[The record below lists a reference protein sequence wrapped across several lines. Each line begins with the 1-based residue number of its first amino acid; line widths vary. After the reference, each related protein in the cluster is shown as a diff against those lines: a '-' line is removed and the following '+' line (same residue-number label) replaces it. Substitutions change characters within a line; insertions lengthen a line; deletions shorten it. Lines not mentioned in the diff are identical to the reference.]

1 MKSKKNTT
9 GYYISGDKLYV
20 QGSID
25 GVFKRYSTRL
35 KATPKN
41 IKYVKG
47 HYVTLLK
54 EIHNKKNQLQIICTN
69 FADYGLSNLKLN
81 EAKRTENTAKEYM
94 QIFLTKIKPYFKNFD
109 IKDIKR
115 NDLMK
120 WQKDLKDSGLSGKR
134 INNIRSIFNFI
145 LEEARKDE
153 LIEKNYFTLVDREK
167 IEKQEISPFSFDEA
181 RLILSKA
188 TGWQKEFFQI
198 SFFTG
203 MRTGELLALKWE
215 DINFVS
221 KTITI
226 RRSIR
231 KGVLRETTK
240 TGETRIIDMLPIV
253 EEAINNMRASSYLR
267 NSFIFL
273 SSSNSC
279 YTDSGF
285 IRKGSW
291 TNTLKLCG
299 LDYRTLYQTR
309 HTFASNMI
317 SAGEDILWVSQMLGH
332 ANLQVTLTVYAKFIK
347 TKKVV
352 RASFL
357 ENSFDNKTAKTTA
370 INNSEIKKV
379 S

>member
-1 MKSKKNTT
+1 
-9 GYYISGDKLYV
+9 
-20 QGSID
+20 
-25 GVFKRYSTRL
+25 
-35 KATPKN
+35 
-41 IKYVKG
+41 
-47 HYVTLLK
+47 
-54 EIHNKKNQLQIICTN
+54 
-69 FADYGLSNLKLN
+69 
-81 EAKRTENTAKEYM
+81 M
-94 QIFLTKIKPYFKNFD
+94 QIFLTKINPYFKNFD

-120 WQKDLKDSGLSGKR
+120 WQKDLKVTGLSGKG
-134 INNIRSIFNFI
+134 INNIRSVFNFI

-167 IEKQEISPFSFDEA
+167 IENKEIHPFSFDEA

-188 TGWQKEFFQI
+188 TGWQKDFLQI

-203 MRTGELLALKWE
+203 MRTGELMALKWD

-231 KGVLRETTK
+231 SGTLRETTK
-240 TGETRIIDMLPIV
+240 TGKTRTIDMLPVV
-253 EEAINNMRASSYLR
+253 EEAILRAKQRTYLR
-267 NSFIFL
+267 NSFIFI
-273 SSSNSC
+273 SSTGTC

-285 IRKGSW
+285 IRKGTW
-291 TNTLKLCG
+291 ANALKLCG
-299 LDYRTLYQTR
+299 LDYRALYQTR

-332 ANLQVTLTVYAKFIK
+332 SNLQVTLTVYAKFIK
-347 TKKVV
+347 TNKVK
-352 RASFL
+352 RATFL
-357 ENSFDNKTAKTTA
+357 DNFSLETAQTTA
-370 INNSEIKKV
+370 QNELEFKKV